1 LIAVGFRRKGREYAL
16 QVLFGTDLSGAAP
29 MDGVRR
35 DRDMAEFWAQRRA
48 TPEVRAFAESLIRG
62 VTQHRA
68 SIDELVARHAMH
80 WSMDR
85 MATVDRNVL
94 RLAVY
99 ELLYSQD
106 VPERVVLNE
115 AIEIAKKYGT
125 DESGG
130 FVNGILDHIVKHDP
144 AVPVRRDAERTHAGD
159 GPR

>member
-1 LIAVGFRRKGREYAL
+1 MAGGFRRKGREYAL
-16 QVLFGTDLSGAAP
+16 QVLFGTDVTAAAP
-29 MDGVRR
+29 AEGAQWERG
-35 DRDMAEFWAQRRA
+35 MAEFWAQRRA
-48 TPEVRAFAESLIRG
+48 TPEVRAFAEALIRG
-62 VTQHRA
+62 VAQHRA
-68 SIDELVARHAMH
+68 SIDALVTRHATH

-99 ELLYSQD
+99 ELLHALD

-125 DESGG
+125 DESGA

-144 AVPVRRDAERTHAGD
+144 AMPAPRSAERTHAGD